1 MTSSFWH
8 DKSVLITGVR
18 GFLGSHLSERLL
30 AERATVYGLTRDLE
44 PPSYF
49 EWQGLGERVQVLQA
63 DCADFAAVRQAV
75 QDSGAQYVVHLA
87 AQAAV
92 TAANEAPF
100 AALEDNV
107 RGTYCVLE
115 AAREAYAGGQGRVQG
130 VITASSYNAYGK
142 QPTLPWVEDMGLF
155 GQYPYD
161 ASKACGDILTRMYAH
176 TYGLPAAVTR
186 CANLYGP
193 GDLTLSRIVP
203 HAICSVLR
211 GQSPVILSDG
221 SPVRDYLYVDD
232 AVDAYLTL
240 ARQVGKPDVRGEA
253 FNFGTCAPVSVLELC
268 REVIAAAGRDD
279 VEPDVR
285 TDGRQE
291 TDRQYL
297 SCEKARSVLGWQAQV
312 PRAAGLAQTVAWYRE
327 QFRVGRLR

>member
-8 DKSVLITGVR
+8 SKSVLITGVR
-18 GFLGSHLSERLL
+18 GFLGSRLSERLL
-30 AERATVYGLTRDLE
+30 AVGAIVHGVARDLQ
-44 PPSYF
+44 PASYF
-49 EWQGLGERVQVLQA
+49 DWQGLGERVHLVQA

-75 QDSGAQYVVHLA
+75 QDSGAQYMIHLA
-87 AQAAV
+87 AQAV
-92 TAANEAPF
+92 VSVANKAPM

-115 AAREAYAGGQGRVQG
+115 AAREAYADGTGPLQGI
-130 VITASSYNAYGK
+130 ITASSYNAYGK

-161 ASKACGDILTRMYAH
+161 ASKACGDILTRMYAY

-193 GDLTLSRIVP
+193 GDMTLTRIIP
-203 HAICSVLR
+203 STLCSVLR
-211 GQSPVILSDG
+211 GQAPVIHSDG

-240 ARQVGKPDVRGEA
+240 AEQIERLEVRGEA
-253 FNFGTCAPVSVLELC
+253 FNFGTCAPVSVLDLC
-268 REVIAAAGRDD
+268 REVIAAVGRADL
-279 VEPDVR
+279 EPEVR
-285 TDGRQE
+285 SERRQE
-291 TDRQYL
+291 TDQQYL
-297 SCEKARSVLGWQAQV
+297 SCEKAERVLGWRAQV
-312 PRAAGLAQTVAWYRE
+312 PRAEGLVRTAAWYRE
-327 QFRVGRLR
+327 QLQAGRI